1 MSEGIRVD
9 IPAAYVEYRDAA
21 RSWLKD
27 NVPVSGIAD
36 SETEG
41 GFAEH
46 REWERRLHAAGY
58 SGISWPSEYGG
69 ADGDLLH
76 EAIFTEEYER
86 AGGPKRIMRP
96 ILRFLGPT
104 ILAFGTDEQ
113 RARWLPRMLTA
124 EDMWSQGFSEPEA
137 GSDLAAVRTRAT
149 LTGDTYVV
157 NGQKTWNTYGQF
169 SDRLFALVRTGE
181 AGARH
186 RGLTCLAI
194 DMDSPGIEVRPIRQ
208 VHGRAGF
215 AEIFLTDVA
224 VPADNRIGP
233 VGEGWDV
240 AMTMLSFE
248 RGTDTGGPARS
259 RRRLDAL
266 AGDITRQLPDVPS
279 DIARE
284 LGSASASALA
294 LRAFTYQQL
303 TSQWQGEPAGF
314 ESSMIKLY
322 SSELD
327 MGLVDLG
334 VSVFGDER
342 LADDTPE
349 FLDFWH
355 SRASRI
361 YGGTAEIQRNIV
373 ADRILGLSR

>member
-1 MSEGIRVD
+1 MSDGVRVD
-9 IPAAYVEYRDAA
+9 IPAEYVAYRENA
-21 RSWLKD
+21 RSWLKG
-27 NVPVSGIAD
+27 NVPAGGLAD
-36 SETEG
+36 SETES

-46 REWERRLHAAGY
+46 REWERELHAAGY

-69 ADGDLLH
+69 ASGDLLH

-86 AGGPKRIMRP
+86 ADGPKRIMRP

-104 ILAFGTDEQ
+104 ILAFGTEEQ

-124 EDMWSQGFSEPEA
+124 DDMWSQGFSEPEA

-149 LTGDTYVV
+149 LNGDTYVV

-181 AGARH
+181 PGVRH

-194 DMDSPGIEVRPIRQ
+194 DMASPGIEVRPIRQ
-208 VHGRAGF
+208 AHGRAGF

-224 VPADNRIGP
+224 VSVDNRIGP
-233 VGEGWDV
+233 ADKGWDV
-240 AMTMLSFE
+240 AMRMLSFE
-248 RGTDTGGPARS
+248 RGADAGGPARS
-259 RRRLDAL
+259 QRRLDAL
-266 AGDITRQLPDVPS
+266 AGDVVRNLPDVPS

-284 LGSASASALA
+284 LGSASASAQA
-294 LRAFTYQQL
+294 FRAFTYQQL

-314 ESSMIKLY
+314 QSSMIKLY
-322 SSELD
+322 SSGLD
-327 MGLVDLG
+327 TSLVDLG

-342 LADDTPE
+342 LAVDTPE

-373 ADRILGLSR
+373 ADRILELPR